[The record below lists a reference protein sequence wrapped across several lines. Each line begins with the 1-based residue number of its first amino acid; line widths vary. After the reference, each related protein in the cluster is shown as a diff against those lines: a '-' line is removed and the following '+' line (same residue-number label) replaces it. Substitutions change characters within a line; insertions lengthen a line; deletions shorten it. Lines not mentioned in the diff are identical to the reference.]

1 MGNFYKNRSFSK
13 FLKGKIAQV
22 HKVLDIWN
30 NLANQAKQAHKQKI
44 VSHNFDETFDIVKK
58 NFYLI
63 LGRSKDAIIKKN
75 ALDKLFNIQQ
85 IKFLSYFRRWQQNI
99 KELKILGEMDRQ
111 TKAAI
116 L

>member
-1 MGNFYKNRSFSK
+1 
-13 FLKGKIAQV
+13 
-22 HKVLDIWN
+22 
-30 NLANQAKQAHKQKI
+30 
-44 VSHNFDETFDIVKK
+44 
-58 NFYLI
+58 
-63 LGRSKDAIIKKN
+63 
-75 ALDKLFNIQQ
+75 LFNIQQ